1 MMMITCLILWIPGGT
16 TYRPVGPPVTSLTDV
31 VLLLGRWACADWAGW
46 PDEVHAASRPAMSR
60 PAPAAHQDLTQ
71 TRLMS
76 IPSLSRVPETRRPAR
91 SAHSA
96 DTCPPVGKS
105 TRNRKQPHGQH
116 ARKRMEHPHLEGVPG
131 AGGRGGTVFVAE
143 NCQVREAGRVTV
155 RGPQP
160 ADGRNGQ
167 NGQRRSSARSR

>member
-31 VLLLGRWACADWAGW
+31 VLLLGRGSCADWASW
-46 PDEVHAASRPAMSR
+46 AEEVHADIRAAVSR
-60 PAPAAHQDLTQ
+60 PAPGAPQARTQ

-96 DTCPPVGKS
+96 DTCPPVG
-105 TRNRKQPHGQH
+105 
-116 ARKRMEHPHLEGVPG
+116 
-131 AGGRGGTVFVAE
+131 
-143 NCQVREAGRVTV
+143 
-155 RGPQP
+155 
-160 ADGRNGQ
+160 
-167 NGQRRSSARSR
+167 

>member
-31 VLLLGRWACADWAGW
+31 VLLLGRCACADWASW
-46 PDEVHAASRPAMSR
+46 PDEVHAASP
-60 PAPAAHQDLTQ
+60 PPAAPQDLTR

-105 TRNRKQPHGQH
+105 TRNGKQLHGQH
-116 ARKRMEHPHLEGVPG
+116 ARKRMEHPHLE
-131 AGGRGGTVFVAE
+131 
-143 NCQVREAGRVTV
+143 
-155 RGPQP
+155 
-160 ADGRNGQ
+160 
-167 NGQRRSSARSR
+167 